1 MPQYQAPQID
11 ASPSFDANRGNE
23 AERRHWTKESYD
35 RKNLDP
41 VNFYDF
47 TRKKLNFE
55 IKRGEPLRD
64 KDGNFRKDKKGHI
77 LYNKPSII
85 PCGTQLVSLKKRYD
99 NRLEEIGHKP
109 WENANGNQ
117 PNTNVSIVLN
127 GDHDRM
133 TEIAFGK
140 PIDFVIGEDNS
151 NVQLVTVEK
160 EELEAMAEKYGVK
173 DYIDTNQSYSQISIY
188 ALCFYKFLCE
198 KFGEENVIGLE
209 CHLDETTPHFHSLVI
224 PVAEK
229 QKSGR
234 TGGYTLVD
242 DKKNPILDADGNE
255 THITTRAYERMPEE
269 KRVNYIPTKSTT
281 VGVSFAS
288 YFGKTPGQT
297 SRSYEKWHDMIHE
310 EVTKQ
315 WGFDRGVR
323 LRDLPPGERNDHRR
337 KTKKQLERERLEAAK
352 RTKEQEEKEKLA
364 KERAEEQEK
373 KEQDAKN
380 RAKNADDKAAA
391 AETKAKEQEAVVDA
405 NAKVIEQQKTAIET
419 QNQSLA
425 AAKRQEQEALTAAA
439 AANAEVAE
447 AHKEKTDLDDKIKT
461 STATL
466 ATVNTELEKW
476 GAMVFDEKSIKYP
489 SLTEMETIDGQTF
502 RQLLESK
509 IKALVD
515 VLDKPIGL
523 TESHKNWKKARQVE
537 AQAIVTELEDALFG
551 FDGID
556 TIHKQAILQLGKDLY
571 SDAKSK
577 IANIYKENERLK
589 KENQELK
596 SDNNTLRG
604 NYNTIK
610 NRNEVLEKDIDQ
622 ERTANT
628 LLSQELQREK
638 MATTKDG
645 HPITWSTGSKKGK
658 QLTNKE
664 YQNWLEEQ
672 FEKKKKELKDEKIA
686 REQERQENK
695 NEWIAH
701 KRHMRELKGLVL
713 AIFSGNAKKFIDII
727 IQHWKAELKDFAR
740 DAMNDIK
747 SILFGA
753 ESTVDGRKTYVS
765 DAFVWANVF
774 AELDMNEDWKPDS
787 SKLETLK
794 TDAMRIAD
802 GTWEEYHKKQEIPDA
817 VVEAVANLANTPN
830 RKHWED
836 DDIDTV
842 NEYLDTIPDDERSET
857 VAELKQRVKAEYN
870 IRNTDWLNDV
880 IERLEDNTLG
890 YGGISR

>member
-1 MPQYQAPQID
+1 
-11 ASPSFDANRGNE
+11 
-23 AERRHWTKESYD
+23 
-35 RKNLDP
+35 
-41 VNFYDF
+41 
-47 TRKKLNFE
+47 
-55 IKRGEPLRD
+55 
-64 KDGNFRKDKKGHI
+64 
-77 LYNKPSII
+77 
-85 PCGTQLVSLKKRYD
+85 
-99 NRLEEIGHKP
+99 
-109 WENANGNQ
+109 
-117 PNTNVSIVLN
+117 
-127 GDHDRM
+127 
-133 TEIAFGK
+133 
-140 PIDFVIGEDNS
+140 
-151 NVQLVTVEK
+151 
-160 EELEAMAEKYGVK
+160 
-173 DYIDTNQSYSQISIY
+173 
-188 ALCFYKFLCE
+188 
-198 KFGEENVIGLE
+198 
-209 CHLDETTPHFHSLVI
+209 
-224 PVAEK
+224 
-229 QKSGR
+229 
-234 TGGYTLVD
+234 
-242 DKKNPILDADGNE
+242 
-255 THITTRAYERMPEE
+255 
-269 KRVNYIPTKSTT
+269 
-281 VGVSFAS
+281 
-288 YFGKTPGQT
+288 
-297 SRSYEKWHDMIHE
+297 
-310 EVTKQ
+310 
-315 WGFDRGVR
+315 
-323 LRDLPPGERNDHRR
+323 
-337 KTKKQLERERLEAAK
+337 
-352 RTKEQEEKEKLA
+352 
-364 KERAEEQEK
+364 
-373 KEQDAKN
+373 
-380 RAKNADDKAAA
+380 
-391 AETKAKEQEAVVDA
+391 
-405 NAKVIEQQKTAIET
+405 
-419 QNQSLA
+419 
-425 AAKRQEQEALTAAA
+425 
-439 AANAEVAE
+439 
-447 AHKEKTDLDDKIKT
+447 
-461 STATL
+461 
-466 ATVNTELEKW
+466 
-476 GAMVFDEKSIKYP
+476 MVFDEKSIKYP